1 MSHDVIDHLAE
12 IPAGSRL
19 DAIRRA
25 RPDAREH
32 AQQSFL
38 ALLEPADPGELALA
52 DRYAVAAYVAL
63 LHDGSAPSRASSFY
77 LELLSDAVDAELVRA
92 VRDAADAG
100 RASGP
105 YGDYREPGLASEAR
119 PGPVVAVDRAVLGDR
134 LAALLDHAHLLVLHP
149 RDARPDALRA
159 LVAAGWGPDA
169 LVSASQLV
177 AFLAFQLR
185 LVHGLR
191 TLAATPEHSVAEHTD
206 TEHTP
211 TELADPELE
220 GARA

>member
-19 DAIRRA
+19 DEIRRA

-38 ALLEPADPGELALA
+38 ALLEPADPGGLSLA

-63 LHDGSAPSRASSFY
+63 LHDPTPTPSRAASFY
-77 LELLSDAVDAELVRA
+77 LELLGDEADADLVRA
-92 VRDAADAG
+92 VRRAADAG

-105 YGDYREPGLASEAR
+105 YGDYREPGLAVEAR
-119 PGPVVAVDRAVLGDR
+119 PGPAAVVDRDAIPAP
-134 LAALLDHAHLLVLHP
+134 LAAALEHAHLLVLHP

-159 LVAAGWGPDA
+159 LVEAGWAADGI
-169 LVSASQLV
+169 VSLSQLV

-191 TLAATPEHSVAEHTD
+191 TLAATPAPAATVGAGIE
-206 TEHTP
+206 
-211 TELADPELE
+211 TELQE
-220 GARA
+220 ARA

>member
-19 DAIRRA
+19 DAIRRG

-38 ALLEPADPGELALA
+38 ALLEPAEPGQLTLA

-63 LHDGSAPSRASSFY
+63 LHDASPTPSRAASFY
-77 LELLSDAVDAELVRA
+77 LELLGDEADADLVRG
-92 VRDAADAG
+92 VRRAADAG

-105 YGDYREPGLASEAR
+105 YGDYREPDLAEESL
-119 PGPVVAVDRAVLGDR
+119 PGPVAVIGRGAIPAP
-134 LAALLDHAHLLVLHP
+134 LAAALEHAHLLVLHP

-159 LVAAGWGPDA
+159 LVDAGWGPDA
-169 LVSASQLV
+169 IVSLSQLV

-191 TLAATPEHSVAEHTD
+191 TLARTPTTD
-206 TEHTP
+206 TEIA
-211 TELADPELE
+211 TELQE
-220 GARA
+220 ARA

>member
-19 DAIRRA
+19 DEIRRA

-32 AQQSFL
+32 AQESFL

-206 TEHTP
+206 TEHTD

>member
-19 DAIRRA
+19 DEIRRA

-38 ALLEPADPGELALA
+38 ALLEPADPGGLSLA

-63 LHDGSAPSRASSFY
+63 LHDPTPSRAASFY
-77 LELLSDAVDAELVRA
+77 LELLGDEADADLVRA
-92 VRDAADAG
+92 VRRAADAG

-105 YGDYREPGLASEAR
+105 YGDYREPGLAVEAR
-119 PGPVVAVDRAVLGDR
+119 PGPAAVVDRDAIPAP
-134 LAALLDHAHLLVLHP
+134 LAAALEHAHLLVLHP

-159 LVAAGWGPDA
+159 LVEAGWGADA
-169 LVSASQLV
+169 IVSLSQLV

-191 TLAATPEHSVAEHTD
+191 TLAATPAPAATVGAGIE
-206 TEHTP
+206 
-211 TELADPELE
+211 TELQE
-220 GARA
+220 ARA